1 MRKPAITIGVEFT
14 SCKTLPKF
22 WYSKIE
28 GIATDMKPAA
38 ILAGASYLSDIKP
51 ATTPPNRARTSNR
64 IHKFPAFSTGM
75 TSPPITAIEIDEP
88 IFNGLENFRRRKKS
102 MGLA

>member
-1 MRKPAITIGVEFT
+1 MRKPAITISVEFT

-28 GIATDMKPAA
+28 GIPTDMKPAA
-38 ILAGASYLSDIKP
+38 ILAGASYLSDIQP
-51 ATTPPNRARTSNR
+51 ATIPPNRALTSNR
-64 IHKFPAFSTGM
+64 IQKFPTFSTGM
-75 TSPPITAIEIDEP
+75 TSPPITAIP
-88 IFNGLENFRRRKKS
+88 YLTGLENFRRRKKS